1 VWGPRSDDSRAQERC
16 RPEASL
22 NHIDCAAAAPAKG
35 KGYTVRSVVLIT
47 CPQTGELVPT
57 GVTADVLDELPAVN
71 VLNGCAECGGDHEWR
86 RDEAV
91 ITVISES

>member
-1 VWGPRSDDSRAQERC
+1 M
-16 RPEASL
+16 
-22 NHIDCAAAAPAKG
+22 
-35 KGYTVRSVVLIT
+35 LIT

-57 GVTADVLDELPAVN
+57 GATADVLDELPAVN